1 MNHSIQFALKWFC
14 LVLWLKNETNF
25 LLGMILAH
33 ELLKN
38 SFFLH
43 FCLVLWLK
51 NETKY
56 VSLHQICNTIA
67 IMLQSK
73 TIEQTVNAFRS
84 DYVFTYRDLGFPPES
99 SANVIRK
106 LNRMADSGVIQRLS
120 KGRFYKPKQ
129 TMFGSLKP
137 SQQEVVK
144 DLLEKNGKIIGYL
157 TGVSIFGQLGLT
169 TQISNIIE
177 IGVKGKKNNTRRGM
191 YSIRFVQQ
199 ANIITKSNIPLLQL
213 LDSIKS
219 IKQIPDSTPD
229 SSYNRIREIIK
240 FLDEKSLDLMI
251 KLAMKYNPMTRAIV
265 GAIIEELYG
274 EERARI
280 LRDTLNPITVYKV
293 GLTKKVL
300 STNNFRIV

>member
-1 MNHSIQFALKWFC
+1 
-14 LVLWLKNETNF
+14 
-25 LLGMILAH
+25 MILAH

-56 VSLHQICNTIA
+56 VSLHHICITIA

-84 DYVFTYRDLGFPPES
+84 DYVFTYRDLGLPPES

>member
-43 FCLVLWLK
+43 LCLVLWLK

-56 VSLHQICNTIA
+56 VSLHQICITIA

-84 DYVFTYRDLGFPPES
+84 DYVFTYRDLGLPPES

>member
-1 MNHSIQFALKWFC
+1 MTDYHY
-14 LVLWLKNETNF
+14 
-25 LLGMILAH
+25 LLHKSLQ
-33 ELLKN
+33 LLKITPFN
-38 SFFLH
+38 H

-51 NETKY
+51 NVTEF
-56 VSLHQICNTIA
+56 VSLHQINIDNYY
-67 IMLQSK
+67 MLQSK
-73 TIEQTVNAFRS
+73 AIEQAVNSFRT
-84 DYVFTYRDLGFPPES
+84 DYVFTYRDLGLPPES

-106 LNRMADSGVIQRLS
+106 LNRMADMGVIQRLS

-129 TMFGSLKP
+129 TMFGNLKP

-144 DLLEKNGKIIGYL
+144 DLLEKDGKIIGYL

-177 IGVKGKKNNTRRGM
+177 IGVIGKKNNTRRGM
-191 YSIRFVQQ
+191 YSIRFIQQ
-199 ANIITKSNIPLLQL
+199 ANLITKSNIPLLQL

-219 IKQIPDSTPD
+219 IKRIPDSTPD

-240 FLDEKSLDLMI
+240 SLDEKNLDSMI

-265 GAIIEELYG
+265 GAIIEDLFG

-293 GLTKKVL
+293 GLTKKVV

>member
-1 MNHSIQFALKWFC
+1 M
-14 LVLWLKNETNF
+14 
-25 LLGMILAH
+25 GMILAH

-56 VSLHQICNTIA
+56 VSLHQICITIA

-84 DYVFTYRDLGFPPES
+84 DYVFTYRDLGLPPES

-300 STNNFRIV
+300 STNHFRIV

>member
-14 LVLWLKNETNF
+14 LVLWLKNETNC

-38 SFFLH
+38 SFFLN

-84 DYVFTYRDLGFPPES
+84 DYVFTYRDLGLPPES

>member
-1 MNHSIQFALKWFC
+1 
-14 LVLWLKNETNF
+14 
-25 LLGMILAH
+25 MILAH

-56 VSLHQICNTIA
+56 VSLHQICITIA

-84 DYVFTYRDLGFPPES
+84 DYVFTYRDLGLPPES

-229 SSYNRIREIIK
+229 SSYNRIKAIVK
-240 FLDEKSLDLMI
+240 SLDEKNLDLMI
-251 KLAMKYNPMTRAIV
+251 KLAMKYNPMTRAIA

-274 EERARI
+274 EDEARS
-280 LRDTLNPITVYKV
+280 LRETLNPITIYKV
-293 GLTKKVL
+293 GLTKTVL

>member
-1 MNHSIQFALKWFC
+1 
-14 LVLWLKNETNF
+14 
-25 LLGMILAH
+25 MILAH

-56 VSLHQICNTIA
+56 VSLHQIYNTIA

-84 DYVFTYRDLGFPPES
+84 DYVFTYRDLGLPPES

-293 GLTKKVL
+293 GWSKKVL

>member
-1 MNHSIQFALKWFC
+1 
-14 LVLWLKNETNF
+14 
-25 LLGMILAH
+25 MILAH

-38 SFFLH
+38 SFFLN

-84 DYVFTYRDLGFPPES
+84 DYVFTYRDLGLPPES

>member
-84 DYVFTYRDLGFPPES
+84 DYVFTYRDLGLPPES

-199 ANIITKSNIPLLQL
+199 ANLITKSNIPLLQL

>member
-1 MNHSIQFALKWFC
+1 MNHSIQFALKW
-14 LVLWLKNETNF
+14 
-25 LLGMILAH
+25 
-33 ELLKN
+33 
-38 SFFLH
+38 

-84 DYVFTYRDLGFPPES
+84 DYVFTYRDLGLPPES

>member
-1 MNHSIQFALKWFC
+1 MLKIALY
-14 LVLWLKNETNF
+14 N
-25 LLGMILAH
+25 
-33 ELLKN
+33 
-38 SFFLH
+38 H

-51 NETKY
+51 NKTKF
-56 VSLHQICNTIA
+56 VSLHQIFIRKYY
-67 IMLQSK
+67 MLQSK
-73 TIEQTVNAFRS
+73 AIEQAVNSFRT
-84 DYVFTYRDLGFPPES
+84 DYVFTYRDLGLPPES

-106 LNRMADSGVIQRLS
+106 LNRMADTGVIQRLS

-129 TMFGSLKP
+129 TMFGNLKP

-144 DLLEKNGKIIGYL
+144 DLLEKEGKIVGYL

-169 TQISNIIE
+169 TQISNVIE

-199 ANIITKSNIPLLQL
+199 ANQISKNNIPLLQL

-219 IKQIPDSTPD
+219 IKRIPDSTPD
-229 SSYNRIREIIK
+229 SSYNRIREIM
-240 FLDEKSLDLMI
+240 KSLDDKSIDSMV

-265 GAIIEELYG
+265 GAIIEDLFD
-274 EERARI
+274 EERARV

-293 GLTKKVL
+293 GLTKRVL
-300 STNNFRIV
+300 STNNFRII

>member
-1 MNHSIQFALKWFC
+1 
-14 LVLWLKNETNF
+14 
-25 LLGMILAH
+25 MILAH

-56 VSLHQICNTIA
+56 VSLHQICITIA

-84 DYVFTYRDLGFPPES
+84 DYVFTYRDLGLPPES

-293 GLTKKVL
+293 GLTKKDL

>member
-14 LVLWLKNETNF
+14 LVLWLKNETNC

-38 SFFLH
+38 SFFLN

-84 DYVFTYRDLGFPPES
+84 DYVFTYRDLGLPPES

-229 SSYNRIREIIK
+229 SSYNRIKAIVK
-240 FLDEKSLDLMI
+240 SLDEKNLDLMI
-251 KLAMKYNPMTRAIV
+251 KLAMKYNPMTRAIA

-274 EERARI
+274 EDKARS
-280 LRDTLNPITVYKV
+280 LRETLNPITIYKV
-293 GLTKKVL
+293 GLTKTVL